1 MLPRRRFLMLAA
13 GAAAFAAR
21 PRVACAQSYPSR
33 PVRVVVPFA
42 PGGPTDIFARLIV
55 QKLSDQLGK
64 QFYIENVPG
73 ASGSIGTAQAA
84 KAAPDGHT
92 ILLNVS
98 SFAINPVFFAKV
110 PYDPIREFEPIT
122 LAATNDVVIVAHPS
136 VPARTM
142 AELIAQMKGGAKF
155 TFSSGGTGAVT
166 HLLGEQLKQ
175 SLGVDLVHV
184 PYNGAGPAIAA
195 VVAGHVPL
203 SISSSPPAMPHIA
216 EGRLRAL
223 AVSGKRRS
231 LSLPDVPTMVEAG
244 LYRHE
249 RRAMDRRAR
258 AGGNAEGDRC
268 AAPARDREGCGKPGS
283 QGALRFARV
292 RAGRQ
297 HAGGVR
303 SVHPERDGNVGQGDP
318 RRQPQ
323 TGLSTARWAEGD
335 KHTCTESVRP

>member
-1 MLPRRRFLMLAA
+1 MKLTRRVFLTA
-13 GAAAFAAR
+13 GAVLASGSR
-21 PRVACAQSYPSR
+21 GLAQAYPTR

-64 QFYIENVPG
+64 QFFIENVGG
-73 ASGSIGTAQAA
+73 ASGSIGTAQVA
-84 KAAPDGHT
+84 KAPPDGHT

-136 VPARTM
+136 VTARTIG
-142 AELIAQMKGGAKF
+142 EIIAQMKGGAKF

-175 SLGVDLVHV
+175 SLGIDLVHV

-195 VVAGHVPL
+195 AVAGHVPL
-203 SISSSPPAMPHIA
+203 SISSSPPAMPHIT

-244 LYRHE
+244 FTDMSGEQWVGALAPAGTPKEIVALLQREIAKAAASPDLKE
-249 RRAMDRRAR
+249 RFVALGFAPVGSTPEEFAAFIRSEMETWEKVIR
-258 AGGNAEGDRC
+258 AGNL
-268 AAPARDREGCGKPGS
+268 KP
-283 QGALRFARV
+283 
-292 RAGRQ
+292 
-297 HAGGVR
+297 
-303 SVHPERDGNVGQGDP
+303 DG
-318 RRQPQ
+318 
-323 TGLSTARWAEGD
+323 
-335 KHTCTESVRP
+335 

>member
-1 MLPRRRFLMLAA
+1 MKLPRRGFLTACAVLAS
-13 GAAAFAAR
+13 GS
-21 PRVACAQSYPSR
+21 RVAWAQAYPTR

-64 QFYIENVPG
+64 QFYIENVGG
-73 ASGSIGTAQAA
+73 ASGSIGTAQVA

-92 ILLNVS
+92 ILLNGS
-98 SFAINPVFFAKV
+98 SFAINPVFFAKT

-136 VPARTM
+136 VTARTIG
-142 AELIAQMKGGAKF
+142 EVIAQMKGGAKF
-155 TFSSGGTGAVT
+155 AFSSGGTGAVT

-175 SLGVDLVHV
+175 SLGIDLVHV

-244 LYRHE
+244 FTDMSGEQWIGALAPAGTPKDIVATLQREIAKAVASPDLKE
-249 RRAMDRRAR
+249 RFVSLGFAPVGSTPEEFAAFIQSEMEAWGKVIR
-258 AGGNAEGDRC
+258 AGNL
-268 AAPARDREGCGKPGS
+268 KP
-283 QGALRFARV
+283 
-292 RAGRQ
+292 
-297 HAGGVR
+297 
-303 SVHPERDGNVGQGDP
+303 DG
-318 RRQPQ
+318 
-323 TGLSTARWAEGD
+323 
-335 KHTCTESVRP
+335 

>member
-1 MLPRRRFLMLAA
+1 MKLTRRVFLTAGVVLAS
-13 GAAAFAAR
+13 GSR
-21 PRVACAQSYPSR
+21 GLAQAYPTR

-64 QFYIENVPG
+64 QFYIENVGG
-73 ASGSIGTAQAA
+73 ASGSIGTAQVA

-110 PYDPIREFEPIT
+110 PYDALKEFEPIT
-122 LAATNDVVIVAHPS
+122 LAATNDVVIVVHPS
-136 VPARTM
+136 VTARTIG
-142 AELIAQMKGGAKF
+142 ELIAQMKSGAKF

-175 SLGVDLVHV
+175 SLGLDLVHV

-203 SISSSPPAMPHIA
+203 SVSSSPPAMPHIH

-244 LYRHE
+244 YTGMSGEQWIGALAPAGTPKDIVATLQREIAKAVASPDLKE
-249 RRAMDRRAR
+249 RFIALGFAPVGSTPEEFAAFIRSEMETWSKVIR
-258 AGGNAEGDRC
+258 AGNL
-268 AAPARDREGCGKPGS
+268 KP
-283 QGALRFARV
+283 
-292 RAGRQ
+292 
-297 HAGGVR
+297 
-303 SVHPERDGNVGQGDP
+303 DG
-318 RRQPQ
+318 
-323 TGLSTARWAEGD
+323 
-335 KHTCTESVRP
+335 

>member
-1 MLPRRRFLMLAA
+1 MKLPRRGFLTACAVLAS
-13 GAAAFAAR
+13 GS
-21 PRVACAQSYPSR
+21 RVAWAQSYPTR

-73 ASGSIGTAQAA
+73 ASGSIGTAQVA

-136 VPARTM
+136 VTARTIG
-142 AELIAQMKGGAKF
+142 EIVAQMKGGAKF

-175 SLGVDLVHV
+175 SLGIDLVHV

-203 SISSSPPAMPHIA
+203 SISSSPPAMPHIV

-244 LYRHE
+244 FTDMSGEQWVGALAPAGTPKEIVALLQREIAKAAASQDLKE
-249 RRAMDRRAR
+249 RFVSLGFAPVGNTPDEFAAFIRSEMETWGKVIR
-258 AGGNAEGDRC
+258 AGNL
-268 AAPARDREGCGKPGS
+268 KP
-283 QGALRFARV
+283 
-292 RAGRQ
+292 
-297 HAGGVR
+297 
-303 SVHPERDGNVGQGDP
+303 DG
-318 RRQPQ
+318 
-323 TGLSTARWAEGD
+323 
-335 KHTCTESVRP
+335 

>member
-1 MLPRRRFLMLAA
+1 MKLTRRVFLTA
-13 GAAAFAAR
+13 GAVLASGSR
-21 PRVACAQSYPSR
+21 GLAQAYPTR

-64 QFYIENVPG
+64 QFYIENVGG
-73 ASGSIGTAQAA
+73 ASGSIGTAQVA

-110 PYDPIREFEPIT
+110 PYDALKEFEPIT
-122 LAATNDVVIVAHPS
+122 LAATNDVVIVVHPS
-136 VPARTM
+136 VTARTIG
-142 AELIAQMKGGAKF
+142 ELIAQMKSGAKF

-175 SLGVDLVHV
+175 SLGLDLVHV

-203 SISSSPPAMPHIA
+203 SVSSSPPAMPHIH

-244 LYRHE
+244 YTGMSGEQWIGALAPAGTPKDIVATLQREIAKAVASPDLKE
-249 RRAMDRRAR
+249 RFVALGFAPVGSTPEEFAAFIRSEMETWSKVIR
-258 AGGNAEGDRC
+258 AGNL
-268 AAPARDREGCGKPGS
+268 KP
-283 QGALRFARV
+283 
-292 RAGRQ
+292 
-297 HAGGVR
+297 
-303 SVHPERDGNVGQGDP
+303 DG
-318 RRQPQ
+318 
-323 TGLSTARWAEGD
+323 
-335 KHTCTESVRP
+335 

>member
-1 MLPRRRFLMLAA
+1 MKLPRRGFLTACAVLASGSRIA
-13 GAAAFAAR
+13 W
-21 PRVACAQSYPSR
+21 AQSYPTR

-64 QFYIENVPG
+64 QFYVENVGG
-73 ASGSIGTAQAA
+73 ASGSIGTAQVA

-136 VPARTM
+136 VTARTIG
-142 AELIAQMKGGAKF
+142 EVVAQMKGGAKF

-175 SLGVDLVHV
+175 SLGIDLVHV

-203 SISSSPPAMPHIA
+203 SISSSPPAMPHIQ

-244 LYRHE
+244 FTDMSGEQWIGALAPAGTPKEIVTLLQREIAKATASPDLKE
-249 RRAMDRRAR
+249 RFVSLGFTPVGNTPEEFAAFIRSEMETWGKVIR
-258 AGGNAEGDRC
+258 AGNL
-268 AAPARDREGCGKPGS
+268 KP
-283 QGALRFARV
+283 
-292 RAGRQ
+292 
-297 HAGGVR
+297 
-303 SVHPERDGNVGQGDP
+303 D
-318 RRQPQ
+318 
-323 TGLSTARWAEGD
+323 
-335 KHTCTESVRP
+335 

>member
-1 MLPRRRFLMLAA
+1 MVLGYATGSREGFSGAKAMNLPRRGFLTACVVLAS
-13 GAAAFAAR
+13 GSR
-21 PRVACAQSYPSR
+21 SSAQAYPTR

-64 QFYIENVPG
+64 QFYIENVGG
-73 ASGSIGTAQAA
+73 ASGSIGTAQVA

-136 VPARTM
+136 VTARTIG
-142 AELIAQMKGGAKF
+142 EIIAQMKGGAKF

-175 SLGVDLVHV
+175 SLGLDLVHV

-203 SISSSPPAMPHIA
+203 SVSSSPPAMPHIH

-244 LYRHE
+244 YTDMSGEQWIGALAPAGTPKDIVATLQREIAKAVASPDLKE
-249 RRAMDRRAR
+249 RFVALGFAPVGSTPEEFAAFIRSEMETWGKVIR
-258 AGGNAEGDRC
+258 AGNL
-268 AAPARDREGCGKPGS
+268 KP
-283 QGALRFARV
+283 
-292 RAGRQ
+292 
-297 HAGGVR
+297 
-303 SVHPERDGNVGQGDP
+303 DG
-318 RRQPQ
+318 
-323 TGLSTARWAEGD
+323 
-335 KHTCTESVRP
+335 

>member
-1 MLPRRRFLMLAA
+1 MKLPRRGFLTACVVLAS
-13 GAAAFAAR
+13 GSR
-21 PRVACAQSYPSR
+21 SWAQSYPTR

-55 QKLSDQLGK
+55 QKLSEQLGK
-64 QFYIENVPG
+64 QFYIENVGG
-73 ASGSIGTAQAA
+73 ASGSIGTAQVA

-110 PYDPIREFEPIT
+110 PYDAFKEFEPIT
-122 LAATNDVVIVAHPS
+122 LAATNDVVIVVHPS
-136 VPARTM
+136 VTARTIG
-142 AELIAQMKGGAKF
+142 ELIAQMKSGAKF

-175 SLGVDLVHV
+175 SLGLDLVHV

-203 SISSSPPAMPHIA
+203 SVSSSPPAMPHIH

-231 LSLPDVPTMVEAG
+231 LSLPGVPTMVEAG
-244 LYRHE
+244 YTDMSGEQWIGALAPAGTPKDIVATLQREIAKAVASPDLKE
-249 RRAMDRRAR
+249 RFVALGFAPVGSTPEEFAAFIRSEMETWGKVIR
-258 AGGNAEGDRC
+258 AGNL
-268 AAPARDREGCGKPGS
+268 KP
-283 QGALRFARV
+283 
-292 RAGRQ
+292 
-297 HAGGVR
+297 
-303 SVHPERDGNVGQGDP
+303 DG
-318 RRQPQ
+318 
-323 TGLSTARWAEGD
+323 
-335 KHTCTESVRP
+335 

>member
-1 MLPRRRFLMLAA
+1 MKLHRRGFLT
-13 GAAAFAAR
+13 
-21 PRVACAQSYPSR
+21 ACAVLASGSRGLAQAYPTR

-73 ASGSIGTAQAA
+73 ASGSIGTAQVA

-136 VPARTM
+136 VTARTM

-175 SLGVDLVHV
+175 SLGIDLVHV

-195 VVAGHVPL
+195 AVAGHVPL

-244 LYRHE
+244 YTDMSGEQWIGVLAPAGTPKEIVVLLQREIAKAAASPDLKE
-249 RRAMDRRAR
+249 RFVSLGFVPVGNTPEEFAAFIRSEMETWEKVIR
-258 AGGNAEGDRC
+258 AGNL
-268 AAPARDREGCGKPGS
+268 KP
-283 QGALRFARV
+283 
-292 RAGRQ
+292 
-297 HAGGVR
+297 
-303 SVHPERDGNVGQGDP
+303 DG
-318 RRQPQ
+318 
-323 TGLSTARWAEGD
+323 
-335 KHTCTESVRP
+335 